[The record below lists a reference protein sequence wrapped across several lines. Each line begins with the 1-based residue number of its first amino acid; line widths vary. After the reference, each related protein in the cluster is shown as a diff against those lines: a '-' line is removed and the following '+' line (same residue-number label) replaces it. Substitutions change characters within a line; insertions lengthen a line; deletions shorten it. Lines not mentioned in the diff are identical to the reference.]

1 MVAKQRKSMEKAF
14 EQRISEA
21 LHQVERATSKLFQLD
36 NILDEVCRNI
46 RVQGFD
52 FANISLISP
61 EQNTIEGVHAS
72 GVAMKWTTLAKHYLE
87 KDQALRDIQAD
98 IVQTLQTEIISG
110 WDKRFDRW
118 LYREYQHE
126 NFVRVFTP
134 IVLVQDDNGR
144 VIKNWFERC
153 EWEKIVPQAEENREG
168 QHEIFQMRLPEDL
181 QPEKGNTDVVVIG
194 TVEAG
199 YCSIE
204 RRIDYQQLVELLL
217 YIARRSLDIWQ
228 AQLPRVLETIA
239 ERAKKLLNAD
249 AATLHFLYESDQEQ
263 EQGRY
268 IYDVFSRG
276 IGKQYLKACPPRNYG
291 LGRQAISE
299 KKYKFIP
306 NLSQG
311 HDRLEM
317 AKLNPKAFAA
327 GVKAMAAFPLLVDG
341 KEGVLYVIFRRN
353 YLFSAHKLRLVE
365 LFVRQWAVDAI
376 LHTTRFQQ
384 MRDEARQRD
393 ALHSVTQSLSRIPE
407 DSNLL
412 RRIAWNT
419 LNVLG
424 ADVVTIYEY
433 IQTERQFMTP
443 PKIAGRIREEQKM
456 DQEIGENNVPFLLIE
471 RGENFYAMRQEEVPI
486 FQHSSFGHR
495 ERIKSAAGVLLKV
508 DKDIVGVMFI
518 NYRRPHNFSEDEK
531 KVIETL
537 ASSAAIAIH
546 NQRWLTA
553 RSEINR
559 QIITTLDHEKLL
571 NLIVQQAVKIT
582 GADVGVISLF
592 DPGEQKLAAK
602 AKYLVKNIKLDSSDR
617 RDSISIDEGIT
628 GWVAKYRQ
636 SALVNNVQTDN
647 RYQAY
652 FADIHSELCVPLL
665 DKDSNVFGVLNVE
678 SRRISAFNQIHQRML
693 EALANQA
700 VIGIQNLENKKQLV
714 NMETIATLGD
724 LAGPLV
730 HHMHNDI
737 GAIRVLAK
745 NIYAQGN
752 DYSKEKASMILSLV
766 EQVLQGTDRMA
777 SWIKENNTQPINI
790 YQIVLEAKAR
800 ISIPPEITLSIDIT
814 DNLPKVLGGEQQL
827 IDVFDNLIQNAVDV
841 MPQRGELS
849 IIGRSVQRMARFW
862 IEVRVCDTG
871 IGIVAEN
878 MEKIFLPGYTTKDE
892 KRGMGFGLWWT
903 KTYVERLGGYLAVES
918 LPGEGSQFIV
928 LLPVHKPKA

>member
-1 MVAKQRKSMEKAF
+1 
-14 EQRISEA
+14 
-21 LHQVERATSKLFQLD
+21 
-36 NILDEVCRNI
+36 
-46 RVQGFD
+46 
-52 FANISLISP
+52 
-61 EQNTIEGVHAS
+61 
-72 GVAMKWTTLAKHYLE
+72 
-87 KDQALRDIQAD
+87 
-98 IVQTLQTEIISG
+98 
-110 WDKRFDRW
+110 
-118 LYREYQHE
+118 
-126 NFVRVFTP
+126 
-134 IVLVQDDNGR
+134 
-144 VIKNWFERC
+144 
-153 EWEKIVPQAEENREG
+153 
-168 QHEIFQMRLPEDL
+168 MRLPEDL
-181 QPEKGNTDVVVIG
+181 QPQRSKTDIVVIG

-199 YCSIE
+199 YCSVE

-239 ERAKKLLNAD
+239 ETAKKLLNAD

-268 IYDVFSRG
+268 IYNVFSRG

-341 KEGVLYVIFRRN
+341 KEGVLYVIFRGN
-353 YLFSAHKLRLVE
+353 YLLSAQKLRLVE
-365 LFVRQWAVDAI
+365 LFVTRWAVDAI

-433 IQTERQFMTP
+433 IQTERQFITP
-443 PKIAGRIREEQKM
+443 PKIAGWLKEEQKM
-456 DQEIGENNVPFLLIE
+456 DREIGENNVPFLLIK
-471 RGENFYAMRQEEVPI
+471 RGENFYAMRQEEVSI

-495 ERIKSAAGVLLKV
+495 ERIKSVAGVLLKV

-553 RSEINR
+553 RNEINR

-592 DPGEQKLAAK
+592 NPGEQKLLAK
-602 AKYLVKNIKLDSSDR
+602 AKYLVKNIEFDSSDR
-617 RDSISIDEGIT
+617 LDSISIDEGIT

-652 FADIHSELCVPLL
+652 FANIHSELCVPLL

-678 SRRISAFNQIHQRML
+678 SRRISAFNQIHQPML

-752 DYSKEKASMILSLV
+752 DYSKKKASMILSLV
-766 EQVLQGTDRMA
+766 ERVLQGTDRMT
-777 SWIKENNTQPINI
+777 SWIKENNNQPINI
-790 YQIVLEAKAR
+790 CQIVVEAQAR
-800 ISIPPEITLSIDIT
+800 ISISPEITLSIDIP

-827 IDVFDNLIQNAVDV
+827 TDVFDNLIQNAVDV

-849 IIGRSVQRMARFW
+849 IIGISVQRMARFW
-862 IEVRVCDTG
+862 VEVRVCDTG
-871 IGIVAEN
+871 MGIVAEN
-878 MEKIFLPGYTTKDE
+878 IEKIFLPGYTTKDE

-918 LPGEGSQFIV
+918 LPGKGSQFIV